1 LSRVYVL
8 RDDGTSTAMS
18 RVRCKNEDREL
29 QRILEGNFDLLP
41 GDQIDPEDP
50 RRWLLIKRE
59 MAVPGPGSGTDLW
72 SIDFLFADQ
81 DAKPTFVECKRFADT
96 RSRRE
101 VVGQMLEY
109 AANGHHYW
117 SKDDLRDAASASAAA
132 AGSSLEAQLQRLLPN
147 GAATVDD
154 FFDLVQE
161 NLRQGL
167 LRLVFFLEESSP
179 ELRSV
184 VEFLNAQMDADVLL
198 VEARQYSHQGSK
210 VVVPTLFGYTEQAR
224 ATKRVV
230 AVKSSGGRRR
240 WDEPTYFAD
249 AAAKL
254 QPEHLVAL
262 RALYEHFK
270 GQRYE
275 VDWGTGLQNG
285 SFNVKYPR
293 ICPRS
298 LISCYSNGDVTF
310 NLGWLTGSD
319 VALRAQAKLRDLAM
333 ERLGLSPTDV
343 ERTVPIISWFSK
355 TGEVSQLLDEVVESI
370 HFPLG

>member
-1 LSRVYVL
+1 
-8 RDDGTSTAMS
+8 MS
-18 RVRCKNEDREL
+18 HVRCKNEDREL

-117 SKDDLRDAASASAAA
+117 SKDDLREAASASAAA

-147 GAATVDD
+147 GAATADD

-184 VEFLNAQMDADVLL
+184 VEFLNA
-198 VEARQYSHQGSK
+198 
-210 VVVPTLFGYTEQAR
+210 
-224 ATKRVV
+224 
-230 AVKSSGGRRR
+230 
-240 WDEPTYFAD
+240 
-249 AAAKL
+249 
-254 QPEHLVAL
+254 
-262 RALYEHFK
+262 
-270 GQRYE
+270 
-275 VDWGTGLQNG
+275 
-285 SFNVKYPR
+285 
-293 ICPRS
+293 
-298 LISCYSNGDVTF
+298 
-310 NLGWLTGSD
+310 
-319 VALRAQAKLRDLAM
+319 
-333 ERLGLSPTDV
+333 
-343 ERTVPIISWFSK
+343 
-355 TGEVSQLLDEVVESI
+355 
-370 HFPLG
+370 